1 MLYYVRGIP
10 TIIIINKQTNKM
22 SQFFFDYFVNK
33 IGEVANELINV
44 VPDNKVTNEEINYW
58 ED

>member
-10 TIIIINKQTNKM
+10 TIIINKQTNKM
-22 SQFFFDYFVNK
+22 SQFFFDYFVNQ

>member
-1 MLYYVRGIP
+1 
-10 TIIIINKQTNKM
+10 M
-22 SQFFFDYFVNK
+22 SQFFFDYFVNQ
-33 IGEVANELINV
+33 IGEVANELVNV